1 MTSPKCADPCCD
13 WNPKVIP
20 MSNTIRVP
28 MNSPAFHSY
37 VHEGW
42 RLIHITGLW
51 ATLRYDEGG
60 MTAHPSASTAP
71 GRADDDRERKAG

>member
-1 MTSPKCADPCCD
+1 LTGPGCAVNCE
-13 WNPKVIP
+13 WKPKVIA

-28 MNSPAFHSY
+28 LNSPAFHSY

-51 ATLRYDEGG
+51 ATLRYDEDGKSS
-60 MTAHPSASTAP
+60 AHSASTKPA
-71 GRADDDRERKAG
+71 RADEHRERKAG